1 MAGGAPEEMRMKED
15 SGTAMPLVFG
25 EGNALRDEYPKVY
38 ERNVNIQIVD
48 VGTSQFRVH
57 ASLFDVEHNF
67 HAEMLVDVPSGRIDD
82 VQISMTRRPYPTLC
96 PRALENAQ
104 KLKGLIIGPGITRR
118 IIEAVGRSEGCVH
131 MVELFAAAVG
141 FVATIL
147 IGRRSGLTDQVAYS
161 EEEHRQK
168 WMPILK
174 NSCQVFRIETAESRQ
189 KS

>member
-1 MAGGAPEEMRMKED
+1 MNQGE
-15 SGTAMPLVFG
+15 STAMPLVFG
-25 EGNALRDEYPKVY
+25 EGNGPRDEYPKVY

-48 VGTSQFRVH
+48 AGTSQFRVR

-67 HAEMLVDVPSGRIDD
+67 HAELVVDVPSGRIED
-82 VQISMTRRPYPTLC
+82 VHVSMTRRPYPTFC

-104 KLKGLIIGPGITRR
+104 KLKGMIIGPGITRR

-174 NSCQVFRIETAESRQ
+174 NSCQVFRTETSDRTQ
-189 KS
+189 KP

>member
-1 MAGGAPEEMRMKED
+1 MSPGEGN
-15 SGTAMPLVFG
+15 AMPLVFG
-25 EGNALRDEYPKVY
+25 EGNGPRDEYPRVY
-38 ERNVNIQIVD
+38 ERNVNIQIID
-48 VGTSQFRVH
+48 AGGSQFRVR

-67 HAEMLVDVPSGRIDD
+67 HAEMAVDVPSGRIED

-104 KLKGLIIGPGITRR
+104 KLKGMIIGPGITRK

-141 FVATIL
+141 FTATIL
-147 IGRRSGLTDQVAYS
+147 IGRRSGLTDDVAYS

-174 NSCQVFRIETAESRQ
+174 NSCQVFRVETAETQ
-189 KS
+189 GK

>member
-1 MAGGAPEEMRMKED
+1 MNPGERN
-15 SGTAMPLVFG
+15 AMPLVFG
-25 EGNALRDEYPKVY
+25 EGNGPRDEYPKVF
-38 ERNVNIQIVD
+38 ERNVNIQITD
-48 VGTSQFRVH
+48 VGSSQFHVR

-67 HAEMLVDVPSGRIDD
+67 HAELVVDVPSGRIED
-82 VQISMTRRPYPTLC
+82 VKISMTRRPYPTLC

-104 KLKGLIIGPGITRR
+104 KLKGMTIGPGITRR
-118 IIEAVGRSEGCVH
+118 IIEALGRSEGCVH
-131 MVELFAAAVG
+131 MVELFAAAAG

-147 IGRRSGLTDQVAYS
+147 IGRRSGLTDEVAYS

-174 NSCQVFRIETAESRQ
+174 NSCQVFRTETVEGTQ

>member
-1 MAGGAPEEMRMKED
+1 MSPGEGN
-15 SGTAMPLVFG
+15 AMPLVFG
-25 EGNALRDEYPKVY
+25 EGNGPRDEYPRVY
-38 ERNVNIQIVD
+38 ERNVNIQIID
-48 VGTSQFRVH
+48 AGGSQFRVR

-67 HAEMLVDVPSGRIDD
+67 HAEMVVDVPSGRIED

-104 KLKGLIIGPGITRR
+104 KLKVMIIGPGITRK

-131 MVELFAAAVG
+131 MVELFAASVG
-141 FVATIL
+141 FTATIL
-147 IGRRSGLTDQVAYS
+147 IGRRSGLTDDVAYS

-174 NSCQVFRIETAESRQ
+174 NSCQVFRVETAETQ
-189 KS
+189 GK

>member
-1 MAGGAPEEMRMKED
+1 MSPGEGN
-15 SGTAMPLVFG
+15 AMPLVFG
-25 EGNALRDEYPKVY
+25 EGNGPRDEYPRVY
-38 ERNVNIQIVD
+38 ERNVSIQIID
-48 VGTSQFRVH
+48 AGGSQFRVR

-67 HAEMLVDVPSGRIDD
+67 HAEMVVDVPSGRIED

-104 KLKGLIIGPGITRR
+104 KLKGMIIGPGITRK

-141 FVATIL
+141 FTATIL
-147 IGRRSGLTDQVAYS
+147 IGRRSGLTDDVAYS

-174 NSCQVFRIETAESRQ
+174 NSCQVFRVETAETQ
-189 KS
+189 GK

>member
-1 MAGGAPEEMRMKED
+1 MNPADGN
-15 SGTAMPLVFG
+15 AMPLVYG
-25 EGNALRDEYPKVY
+25 EGNGPRDEYPRVY
-38 ERNVNIQIVD
+38 ERNVNVQIVD
-48 VGTSQFRVH
+48 VGSSQFRVR

-67 HAEMLVDVPSGRIDD
+67 HAELVVDVPSGRIED
-82 VQISMTRRPYPTLC
+82 VQVSMTRRPYPTFC

-104 KLKGLIIGPGITRR
+104 KLKGMIIGPGITRR

-141 FVATIL
+141 FTATIL
-147 IGRRSGLTDQVAYS
+147 IGRRSNLSDQVAYS

-168 WMPILK
+168 WMPILG
-174 NSCQVFRIETAESRQ
+174 NSCQVFRTETAEKKE

>member
-1 MAGGAPEEMRMKED
+1 MNKEKGMD
-15 SGTAMPLVFG
+15 PGERTAMPLVFG
-25 EGNALRDEYPKVY
+25 EGNGPRDEYPRIY
-38 ERNVNIQIVD
+38 ERNVNVQIID
-48 VGTSQFRVH
+48 GGSSKFRVR

-67 HAEMLVDVPSGRIDD
+67 HAELVVDVPSGRIED
-82 VQISMTRRPYPTLC
+82 VEVSMTRRPYPTFC

-147 IGRRSGLTDQVAYS
+147 IGRRSGLTDDVAYS

-174 NSCQVFRIETAESRQ
+174 NSCQVFRVETAEKKE